1 MIRLCN
7 ELFSVDFNKMDSD
20 HEKWWSVRLPTV
32 LQSKNAKSD
41 TNNKSCCQKRNT
53 YLKLIIAKQSLSFIS
68 LYWEGILFS
77 ITLRGTEITLPPP
90 RLWECDCV
98 SIINPCP
105 GGSALVCCLDVSASH
120 DQPPGPGHDPPS
132 TAGDRSG
139 MRAWERSRDVVVGGC
154 SSAVWQRGGGDQSA
168 ASHTA
173 VTYQSGLV
181 SLCEET
187 NSLQTNKVGVVP
199 PVHPSIISLL

>member
-98 SIINPCP
+98 SIINPLP
-105 GGSALVCCLDVSASH
+105 WFVVWTYLQVMTSLLAL
-120 DQPPGPGHDPPS
+120 
-132 TAGDRSG
+132 G
-139 MRAWERSRDVVVGGC
+139 MTHPLQLETGQGWEPERRRDVVVGGC

-199 PVHPSIISLL
+199 PVHPSIISVL

>member
-20 HEKWWSVRLPTV
+20 HEKWWSVRLLTV
-32 LQSKNAKSD
+32 LQSENAKSD

-98 SIINPCP
+98 SIINPLP
-105 GGSALVCCLDVSASH
+105 WFVVWTYLQVMTSLQALGMTHPPQLETGQGWEPERGRGTLWLVGVALQSDREEEGTSRLPLTLQSHTSQDWSASVRR
-120 DQPPGPGHDPPS
+120 P
-132 TAGDRSG
+132 TVYRLT
-139 MRAWERSRDVVVGGC
+139 R
-154 SSAVWQRGGGDQSA
+154 
-168 ASHTA
+168 
-173 VTYQSGLV
+173 
-181 SLCEET
+181 
-187 NSLQTNKVGVVP
+187 
-199 PVHPSIISLL
+199 